1 METDD
6 SGMKEKTLYFLTNT
20 YETLHQRG
28 HSRENKLCEIGWENI
43 WKSQQSHTDNEFREE
58 K

>member
-28 HSRENKLCEIGWENI
+28 HSRENMLGEIG
-43 WKSQQSHTDNEFREE
+43 
-58 K
+58 